1 MTEVLASPSA
11 QPYTARLAGAGA
23 LLDELEAV
31 LHAAP
36 VEASRDDFRRLILDE
51 NAARKSTANAR
62 MWAWKRLKLRY
73 LLDSPDLPEFEAFR
87 MDAAAG
93 RAAGCRTIMVG
104 PDAAT
109 ASELPREIRPDH
121 AVRDLDAAA
130 RIVVGG
136 ASEGRAEGSLGGSAR
151 APIGVG

>member
-1 MTEVLASPSA
+1 LRKAA
-11 QPYTARLAGAGA
+11 H
-23 LLDELEAV
+23 ELGI
-31 LHAAP
+31 
-36 VEASRDDFRRLILDE
+36 S
-51 NAARKSTANAR
+51 
-62 MWAWKRLKLRY
+62 LRQCWMVG
-73 LLDSPDLPEFEAFR
+73 DTW